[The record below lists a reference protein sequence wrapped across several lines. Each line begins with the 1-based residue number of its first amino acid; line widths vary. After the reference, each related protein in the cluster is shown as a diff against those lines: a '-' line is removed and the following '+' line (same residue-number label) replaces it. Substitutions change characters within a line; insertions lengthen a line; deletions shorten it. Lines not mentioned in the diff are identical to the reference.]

1 VRRTTGIHGV
11 MYGRFENVGGAVRN
25 ERLLCYCRV
34 AVGDAMTEAE
44 IRAASEAICKLRT
57 RQSQKNAPADE
68 LYRRRVQIDQK
79 LADLRRER
87 EMAVED

>member
-1 VRRTTGIHGV
+1 
-11 MYGRFENVGGAVRN
+11 
-25 ERLLCYCRV
+25 
-34 AVGDAMTEAE
+34 MTEAE